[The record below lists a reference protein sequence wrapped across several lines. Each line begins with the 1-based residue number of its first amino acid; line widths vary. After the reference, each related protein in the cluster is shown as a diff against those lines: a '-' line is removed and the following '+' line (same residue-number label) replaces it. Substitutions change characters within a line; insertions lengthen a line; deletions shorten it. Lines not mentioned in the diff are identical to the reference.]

1 MSRNI
6 DKANQTIFENIKLGY
21 ICSKDYT
28 DDSNLDNCR
37 YLAGTPEEKQWLI
50 HFQINPDNPIKFL
63 ERKYFSYR

>member
-37 YLAGTPEEKQWLI
+37 YLAGTPEE
-50 HFQINPDNPIKFL
+50 NNG
-63 ERKYFSYR
+63 

>member
-50 HFQINPDNPIKFL
+50 HFQIMYD
-63 ERKYFSYR
+63 YS